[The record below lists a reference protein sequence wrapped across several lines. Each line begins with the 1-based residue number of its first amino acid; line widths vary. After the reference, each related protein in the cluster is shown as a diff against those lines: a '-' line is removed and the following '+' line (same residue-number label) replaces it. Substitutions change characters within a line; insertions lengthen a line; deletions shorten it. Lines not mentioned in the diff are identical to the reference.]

1 MLNCQQMQIPWMVTM
16 VTVGRDRSL
25 FIFQP
30 NKMMLAEWITVFCL
44 DYIYPMCA
52 SRIYMYKISIQTI

>member
-1 MLNCQQMQIPWMVTM
+1 MVTM